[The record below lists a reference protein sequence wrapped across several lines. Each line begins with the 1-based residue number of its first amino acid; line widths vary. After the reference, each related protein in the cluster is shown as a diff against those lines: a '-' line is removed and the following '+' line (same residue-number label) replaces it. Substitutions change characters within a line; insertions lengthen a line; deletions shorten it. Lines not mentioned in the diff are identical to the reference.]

1 MAKRKDFSELIR
13 VQIPAALRLM
23 RMGYTYLSR
32 NSKEIAERD
41 PGTNILVSVFKEK
54 FLTFNN
60 YLTDKDFERELVDIK
75 LELDQNDLGR
85 SFFKGYRDKKVLFIS
100 IGKILKPIPS
110 IWRLK
115 SLVKMD
121 KMNFVRI

>member
-1 MAKRKDFSELIR
+1 MKI
-13 VQIPAALRLM
+13 LRENLA
-23 RMGYTYLSR
+23 
-32 NSKEIAERD
+32 N
-41 PGTNILVSVFKEK
+41 
-54 FLTFNN
+54 
-60 YLTDKDFERELVDIK
+60 IK

-100 IGKILKPIPS
+100 IGKILKPIPF
-110 IWRLK
+110 IWLLK